1 MKKNNSLN
9 IFMILLLAIYS
20 YFVWKWGING
30 DPHGFL
36 LMGIFFLS
44 LSLIVFFIIFYFF
57 YKFYRKEY
65 SNPFLLYALVVFII
79 LIIVYLWRAS
89 DGYSAGNVGE
99 LLFLIK

>member
-1 MKKNNSLN
+1 MKKNNPLT
-9 IFMILLLAIYS
+9 IFMILLLVIYS

-44 LSLIVFFIIFYFF
+44 LSLIVFFIAFYFY

-79 LIIVYLWRAS
+79 IVIVYLWRGS
-89 DGYSAGNVGE
+89 DVYSASSLTE
-99 LLFLIK
+99 ILF